1 MEHVIIGS
9 GGGDSGSG
17 RSPIDAPDSLRSR
30 EFTRIV
36 DLISEGEIGGL
47 VEGLKSVYFDG
58 TPVENADNTK
68 NFTGVTIV
76 ERVGTP
82 NQTFVPGFSY
92 AETETAVNTEV
103 VNGTPIVRTISNS
116 NVDSARVRL
125 MFPALSKVDSK
136 TGDSLGSSVHVT
148 VEVQPSGGS
157 YANVISDVIS
167 GKSTGKYV
175 RQYAIPL
182 TGNAPWNIRV
192 TRVTPNATSDY
203 EQNTFR
209 FDSYSEVIDVKLR
222 RPNLAAYYVQAD
234 SSQFSTVPVR
244 SYKCYGRIIRVPSN
258 YNEVTRTYTG
268 IWDGT
273 FKLAYSNCPPWV
285 FMDLVTH
292 SRYGLAKF
300 IQNVVIDKWRLY
312 EIAKYCDGMVDNGFG
327 GVEPRYTVNMYIQ
340 TQQQAYALLN
350 DLASAFESMP
360 SYSGDALNLI
370 QDAPKDAAYVYTPA
384 NVIDGKF
391 QYAGVSGNAKHS
403 IARVT
408 FNDPLN
414 HYKRDVVLVIDDDLV
429 KKIGYK
435 ATDIV
440 AVGCTSRGQ
449 ANRKGRRVLYTEAVE
464 TETVTFTVGLDSLRV
479 EPGQVFK
486 VADPVK
492 TSGSRTGGRLTSGST
507 TSALHVDAWTS
518 PGSGAT
524 ITVMMADGSLEKRNV
539 SSVVG
544 LVVNLATPLSSVPI
558 DGAVWIANGSN
569 ATERYWRVLSITERT
584 GKDKM
589 QFDIVG
595 LAYDPVK
602 YAQIDA
608 IGPIVF
614 PTKPPL
620 PAMAAP
626 PANISFDENVVVIN
640 DQAFT
645 RINVSWDISAA
656 AKSYLFKYKVDN
668 GNWVE
673 LQIYT
678 PAHQLDIQSGTIL
691 YVAVSS
697 IGPMG
702 IPTPSTTA
710 DHEIIGEN
718 NKPAAPLNFA
728 LEEAFTGTA
737 VRVKWDFL
745 QRLKGYNILIR
756 SGNGHPA
763 EPVLAIG
770 EKPDYSSDTSV
781 LRSVFIGNTQRFE
794 YSSELMAL
802 DTAGGFFRTLTV
814 RIQSVGANGLRSDLW
829 SEVVATNA
837 APAALTNVVIDTFS
851 GAFSFTCNKPTERD
865 YTAIALWMSTTS
877 GFTPSHST
885 LVYDGDANSIAIV
898 RDAMGNPIVPETDYY
913 FLAAAYDVFGKSNL
927 NYGGEIHVVAVGN
940 NLVYL
945 SVSSPIFSVN
955 SVGVGTPDEIEL
967 TAFGPGDDDDFVFTT
982 IPTTTLTGTGRVRT
996 LAFDDMLTDSVIIE
1010 VTNGINT
1017 DRTTIFKLHDGAD
1030 GVAGVI
1036 LALSNE
1042 VHVLSAASNGTV
1054 ASYASATTTVTIWR
1068 GTLNDTSNWDIDITP
1083 SSGVTASIT
1092 YPGGIPTVAITDMTT
1107 NNGYVEISATR
1118 TGYDSPNPVKFTLA
1132 KSLAGN
1138 NGTNGTAGPPGANG
1152 QTTYLHIKYSNDGG
1166 TSFTANS
1173 GEDVGAYMGTYTDF
1187 TLADSNS
1194 PSAYT
1199 WALIRGTNGTN
1210 GTPGTPGPNGQSTY
1224 LHIKYSNDGGTTFT
1238 TNSGEDVGA
1247 YLGTYTDFTLAD
1259 STSVGDYTWALI
1271 KGANG
1276 PTGPAGSNGSPGA
1289 PGPNGQST
1297 YLHIKYSNDGG
1308 STFTANNGEDVGAY
1322 MGTYTD
1328 FTLADSNSVGAYTW
1342 ALIRGANG
1350 PTGPSGSNGTPGT
1363 PGSNGQ
1369 STYLHIK
1376 YSNDGGGS
1384 FTTNNGEDVGAYM
1397 GTYTDFTLADSNSV
1411 GAYTWAL
1418 IRGANG
1424 PTGPAGSVGTPGTPG
1439 SNGQST
1445 YLHIKYSNN
1454 GGGSF
1459 TSNNGEDV
1467 GAYMGTYTDFTL
1479 ADSNFPSS
1487 YTWAL
1492 IKGADG
1498 TNGTPGTPG
1507 PNGQS
1512 TYLHIKYSNDG
1523 GSTFTASNG
1532 ETPGAYMGTYTDF
1545 TLADSNSPSSYTWAL
1560 IKGSDG
1566 SAGPPGPTGPVGS
1579 PPAPIT
1585 ANLNDYSDLNAYK
1598 SNGGAYYG
1606 SRTASGSGGTSPY
1619 TFLWSIVYQ
1628 AKDNS
1633 NSGLITIGSTTSA
1646 TVNVNGSGTDNIIYA
1661 QIQVEVTDAKGGK
1674 GYSQFNVYAVHG
1686 VPP

>member
-1 MEHVIIGS
+1 MEHVISGS

-82 NQTFVPGFSY
+82 NQSFVPGFSY
-92 AETETAVNTEV
+92 AETETPVATDV
-103 VNGTPIVRTISNS
+103 VHGTPIVRSISNP

-125 MFPALSKVDSK
+125 MFPAMSKVDAE
-136 TGDSLGSSVHVT
+136 TGDSLGSYVYVT

-167 GKSTGKYV
+167 GKSSGKYV
-175 RQYAIPL
+175 RQYSIPL
-182 TGNAPWNIRV
+182 AGNAPWNIRV

-203 EQNTFR
+203 EQNTFK

-268 IWDGT
+268 VWDGT
-273 FKLAYSNCPPWV
+273 FKLAYSNCPPWI

-312 EIAKYCDGMVDNGFG
+312 EIAQYCDEMVDNGFG

-340 TQQQAYALLN
+340 SQQQAYALLN

-360 SYSGDALNLI
+360 SYSGDALHLI
-370 QDAPKDAAYVYTPA
+370 QDSPKDAAYVYTPA

-626 PANISFDENVVVIN
+626 PANISFDETVVVIN

-770 EKPDYSSDTSV
+770 EKPNYSSDTSV

-927 NYGGEIHVVAVGN
+927 NYGSEIHVVAVGN

-945 SVSSPIFSVN
+945 SVSSPIFSVD

-967 TAFGPGDDDDFVFTT
+967 TAFGPGDDGDFVFTT

-996 LAFDDMLTDSVIIE
+996 LAFDDMLTDSVVIE

-1017 DRTTIFKLHDGAD
+1017 DRTTIFKLHD

-1068 GTLNDTSNWDIDITP
+1068 GTLNDTANWNIDITP

-1107 NNGYVEISATR
+1107 DDGYVEISATR
-1118 TGYDSPNPVKFTLA
+1118 TGYDSPNPARFTLA

-1199 WALIRGTNGTN
+1199 WALIRGANGTN
-1210 GTPGTPGPNGQSTY
+1210 GTPGTPGPNGQTTY

-1276 PTGPAGSNGSPGA
+1276 PTGPAGS
-1289 PGPNGQST
+1289 
-1297 YLHIKYSNDGG
+1297 
-1308 STFTANNGEDVGAY
+1308 V
-1322 MGTYTD
+1322 
-1328 FTLADSNSVGAYTW
+1328 
-1342 ALIRGANG
+1342 
-1350 PTGPSGSNGTPGT
+1350 GTPGT

-1376 YSNDGGGS
+1376 YSNDGG
-1384 FTTNNGEDVGAYM
+1384 
-1397 GTYTDFTLADSNSV
+1397 
-1411 GAYTWAL
+1411 
-1418 IRGANG
+1418 
-1424 PTGPAGSVGTPGTPG
+1424 
-1439 SNGQST
+1439 ST
-1445 YLHIKYSNN
+1445 
-1454 GGGSF
+1454 F

-1566 SAGPPGPTGPVGS
+1566 SAGPPGPVGS